1 MTDSI
6 GAELARARE
15 ERGLS
20 ISDVAQ
26 QLKFAPRQLE
36 ALEQDRF
43 EQLPGG
49 TFARGM
55 VRSYARLLKIEPDPL
70 LDRIAGRFAA
80 PDAGNL
86 AARYSQ
92 PVPFSDNARRSTFM
106 YLGLSL
112 GVLVVAGGIAYSWYR
127 DHRQAGQLA
136 AAKRAAPTVA
146 KAPGPAPR
154 GQPKVVEVAAAAEAA
169 PVPAPVPKVQ
179 PAKVEPPAK
188 VTPARVETASVT
200 QASVPA
206 APKPAAEKVVAE
218 KAEKVASAKVVT
230 PLTGASN
237 RVVIRCDEEAWIE
250 VKDAND
256 RMLVSSLNPKG
267 AERVVRARGPLTLVI
282 GNPAQVHVVHND
294 RAVDLAPHVK
304 SGVARF
310 TLQ

>member
-1 MTDSI
+1 MTESI

-15 ERGLS
+15 ERGLA

-26 QLKFAPRQLE
+26 QLKFAPRQIE
-36 ALEQDRF
+36 ALEQDHF

-49 TFARGM
+49 TFVRGM
-55 VRSYARLLKIEPDPL
+55 VRSYARLLKLEPEPL
-70 LDRIAGRFAA
+70 LERISGRFAA
-80 PDAGNL
+80 PDAGTL

-92 PVPFSDNARRSTFM
+92 PVPFSDNARRSTFV

-112 GVLVVAGGIAYSWYR
+112 GVLVVAAGIGYSWYR
-127 DHRQAGQLA
+127 EHNQSAQLA
-136 AAKRAAPTVA
+136 SAKRAAQAAA
-146 KAPGPAPR
+146 KANAIATAPR
-154 GQPKVVEVAAAAEAA
+154 AQPKVVEVAAAPQA
-169 PVPAPVPKVQ
+169 PAPAPVKIEAPV
-179 PAKVEPPAK
+179 K
-188 VTPARVETASVT
+188 VTPAKA
-200 QASVPA
+200 QAE
-206 APKPAAEKVVAE
+206 PKVEKVAVAKE
-218 KAEKVASAKVVT
+218 EKVASAKVAA
-230 PLTGASN
+230 PLTGPSN

-282 GNPAQVHVVHND
+282 GNPAQVRVTHND
-294 RAVDLAPHVK
+294 RVVDLAPHTK

>member
-1 MTDSI
+1 LTESI

-15 ERGLS
+15 ERGLA

-36 ALEQDRF
+36 ALEQDKF

-49 TFARGM
+49 TFVRGM
-55 VRSYARLLKIEPDPL
+55 VRSYARLLKIEPEPL
-70 LDRIAGRFAA
+70 LDRISGRFAA
-80 PDAGNL
+80 PDAGTL

-92 PVPFSDNARRSTFM
+92 PVPFSDSARHSTFV

-112 GVLVVAGGIAYSWYR
+112 GVLVIAAGIGYSWYR
-127 DHRQAGQLA
+127 EHNQSAQLA
-136 AAKRAAPTVA
+136 AAKRAAQAAA
-146 KAPGPAPR
+146 KANAIATAPR
-154 GQPKVVEVAAAAEAA
+154 AQPKVVEAMAA
-169 PVPAPVPKVQ
+169 PQPAPAPAPAPKIQQAKIEPPTKVT
-179 PAKVEPPAK
+179 PAKVETVA
-188 VTPARVETASVT
+188 AS
-200 QASVPA
+200 
-206 APKPAAEKVVAE
+206 PAAEKMAT
-218 KAEKVASAKVVT
+218 AKVVA

-237 RVVIRCDEEAWIE
+237 RIVIRCDEEAWIE

-282 GNPAQVHVVHND
+282 GNPAQVHVTHND
-294 RAVDLAPHVK
+294 RAVDLTPHVK

-310 TLQ
+310 TLP

>member
-1 MTDSI
+1 LTESI
-6 GAELARARE
+6 GAELTRARE

-43 EQLPGG
+43 DQLPGG

-80 PDAGNL
+80 PDAGTL

-92 PVPFSDNARRSTFM
+92 PVPFSDNARRSTFV

-112 GVLVVAGGIAYSWYR
+112 GVLVLAGGIAYSWYR
-127 DHRQAGQLA
+127 DHRQANQLA
-136 AAKRAAPTVA
+136 AVKRPAQAA
-146 KAPGPAPR
+146 KAAAPAPR
-154 GQPKVVEVAAAAEAA
+154 GQPKLVEVAATPE
-169 PVPAPVPKVQ
+169 P
-179 PAKVEPPAK
+179 KVEPPPAM
-188 VTPARVETASVT
+188 VTPARIETVAVTPASV
-200 QASVPA
+200 APA
-206 APKPAAEKVVAE
+206 PKPAPAKPAAEKVAT
-218 KAEKVASAKVVT
+218 AKVAA

-282 GNPAQVHVVHND
+282 GNPAQVHVLHND
-294 RAVDLAPHVK
+294 RAVDLTPHVK
-304 SGVARF
+304 SGVARL
-310 TLQ
+310 TIQ

>member
-1 MTDSI
+1 LTDSI

-43 EQLPGG
+43 DQLPGG

-80 PDAGNL
+80 PDAGTL

-92 PVPFSDNARRSTFM
+92 PVPFSDNARRSTFV
-106 YLGLSL
+106 YLALSL
-112 GVLVVAGGIAYSWYR
+112 GVLVAAGGIAYSWYR
-127 DHRQAGQLA
+127 DHRQASQLA
-136 AAKRAAPTVA
+136 AAKRGPQAAA
-146 KAPGPAPR
+146 KAAVPAPR
-154 GQPKVVEVAAAAEAA
+154 AQPKVVEVVAAAPEAETA
-169 PVPAPVPKVQ
+169 PAPKLQ
-179 PAKVEPPAK
+179 QTRIEPPAK
-188 VTPARVETASVT
+188 VTPAKVDTA
-200 QASVPA
+200 AIAPL
-206 APKPAAEKVVAE
+206 APKPAAEKA
-218 KAEKVASAKVVT
+218 ATAKVAA

-282 GNPAQVHVVHND
+282 GNPAQVRVLHND
-294 RAVDLAPHVK
+294 RPVDLTPHVK
-304 SGVARF
+304 SGVARL
-310 TLQ
+310 TIQ

>member
-15 ERGLS
+15 ERGLA

-49 TFARGM
+49 TVVRGM
-55 VRSYARLLKIEPDPL
+55 VRSYARLLKIEPEPL
-70 LDRIAGRFAA
+70 LERISGRFAA
-80 PDAGNL
+80 PDAGTL

-92 PVPFSDNARRSTFM
+92 PVPFSDNGRRSTFVYM
-106 YLGLSL
+106 GLSL
-112 GVLVVAGGIAYSWYR
+112 GVLVIAAGIGYSWYR
-127 DHRQAGQLA
+127 EHNQTAQLVS
-136 AAKRAAPTVA
+136 AKRAAQAAA
-146 KAPGPAPR
+146 KANAIATAPR
-154 GQPKVVEVAAAAEAA
+154 AQPKVVEV
-169 PVPAPVPKVQ
+169 
-179 PAKVEPPAK
+179 
-188 VTPARVETASVT
+188 TPARVEA
-200 QASVPA
+200 PA
-206 APKPAAEKVVAE
+206 AMEAPKLTMAKVDNVSATDKPRVEKPAAEKAAV
-218 KAEKVASAKVVT
+218 AKVVA

-267 AERVVRARGPLTLVI
+267 AERVVRSRGPLTLVI
-282 GNPAQVHVVHND
+282 GNPAQVHVLHND
-294 RAVDLAPHVK
+294 HAVDLAPHTR
-304 SGVARF
+304 SGIARF
-310 TLQ
+310 TLP

>member
-1 MTDSI
+1 LTESI

-26 QLKFAPRQLE
+26 QLKFASRQLE

-43 EQLPGG
+43 DQLPGG
-49 TFARGM
+49 TFVRGM
-55 VRSYARLLKIEPDPL
+55 VRSYARILKIEPDPL

-80 PDAGNL
+80 PDAGTL

-92 PVPFSDNARRSTFM
+92 PVPFSDNARRSTFV

-112 GVLVVAGGIAYSWYR
+112 GVLVVAAGIAYSWYR
-127 DHRQAGQLA
+127 EHSQTSQLA
-136 AAKRAAPTVA
+136 AAKRATQAAA
-146 KAPGPAPR
+146 KAAAPAPR
-154 GQPKVVEVAAAAEAA
+154 AQPKVVEVAAVE
-169 PVPAPVPKVQ
+169 PPPAPKIQ
-179 PAKVEPPAK
+179 QTKIEPPAK
-188 VTPARVETASVT
+188 VTPARVESAAV
-200 QASVPA
+200 APA
-206 APKPAAEKVVAE
+206 PVSIAPKPPAAEKVAI
-218 KAEKVASAKVVT
+218 AKVAA

-282 GNPAQVHVVHND
+282 GNPAQVRVLHND
-294 RAVDLAPHVK
+294 RAVDLTPHVK
-304 SGVARF
+304 SGVARL
-310 TLQ
+310 TIQ

>member
-1 MTDSI
+1 MSI

-20 ISDVAQ
+20 VVDVAQ

-49 TFARGM
+49 TFVRGM
-55 VRSYARLLKIEPDPL
+55 VRSYARLLKIEPEPL
-70 LDRIAGRFAA
+70 LERISGRFAA
-80 PDAGNL
+80 PDAGTL

-92 PVPFSDNARRSTFM
+92 PVPFSDNARRSTFV

-112 GVLVVAGGIAYSWYR
+112 GVLVIATGVGYSWYR
-127 DHRQAGQLA
+127 DHNQSAQLA
-136 AAKRAAPTVA
+136 ATKRAAQAAA
-146 KAPGPAPR
+146 KANAIATAPR
-154 GQPKVVEVAAAAEAA
+154 AQPKVVEASPA
-169 PVPAPVPKVQ
+169 PAPVPVQ
-179 PAKVEPPAK
+179 VKIEPPAK
-188 VTPARVETASVT
+188 VTPAKVEV
-200 QASVPA
+200 VPA
-206 APKPAAEKVVAE
+206 KPEKPVLVE
-218 KAEKVASAKVVT
+218 KAATEKTAAA
-230 PLTGASN
+230 LGGASN
-237 RVVIRCDEEAWIE
+237 RVVIRCEEEAWIE

-282 GNPAQVHVVHND
+282 GNPAQVRVVHND

-304 SGVARF
+304 AGVARL

>member
-1 MTDSI
+1 LTESI
-6 GAELARARE
+6 GAELTRARE

-80 PDAGNL
+80 PDAGTL

-92 PVPFSDNARRSTFM
+92 PVPFSDNARRSTFV

-127 DHRQAGQLA
+127 DHRQANQLA
-136 AAKRAAPTVA
+136 ATKRPAQAAA
-146 KAPGPAPR
+146 KAAAPAPR
-154 GQPKVVEVAAAAEAA
+154 GQPKVVEVAEAPE
-169 PVPAPVPKVQ
+169 PVPAPKVQ
-179 PAKVEPPAK
+179 QVKVEPAPAK
-188 VTPARVETASVT
+188 VTPAGIDTAAITPTS
-200 QASVPA
+200 AVPA
-206 APKPAAEKVVAE
+206 PKPTAAKPAAEKA
-218 KAEKVASAKVVT
+218 ATAKVVA

-256 RMLVSSLNPKG
+256 RMLVSSLNPRG

-282 GNPAQVHVVHND
+282 GNPAQVHVLHND
-294 RAVDLAPHVK
+294 RAVDLTPHVK
-304 SGVARF
+304 SGVARL
-310 TLQ
+310 TIQ